1 VSSVEEKISARVAL
15 NGTSPEYE
23 EAYRICK
30 KFSNTMNKAI
40 IGQASKADIE
50 QAIVQMQ
57 ATLEIVK
64 TMNGTSTSNVT
75 KGVSTLLGIKTED
88 TATSATTKGKTSSR
102 K

>member
-1 VSSVEEKISARVAL
+1 MSSVEEKISARVAL

-64 TMNGTSTSNVT
+64 TMNGSSTSNVT

-88 TATSATTKGKTSSR
+88 TATFTPKSKTSS
-102 K
+102 KK